1 MSGPRRHCRCT
12 LATVAVRNT
21 AHGCQTFSLEKVR
34 KRKIL
39 SENPD
44 SYEPPDSKRMQ
55 FIYILAKPLSGIKN
69 TGENKSQR
77 GRAQTMAHKP
87 PQPACFLPFRHQ
99 ISLRHVNQNFW
110 GLNCSQDIF
119 FFFFKAWKTVVCLH
133 SCSLKFFSLKGNLN
147 WGNHLS
153 RQNISIVHMMKRA
166 PHWTEGG
173 GCWQIGGA
181 EDSEKPK

>member
-34 KRKIL
+34 KRKIF
-39 SENPD
+39 SANPD

-69 TGENKSQR
+69 TGKNKSQR
-77 GRAQTMAHKP
+77 GRTQTMAHKP

-119 FFFFKAWKTVVCLH
+119 LIFFFFL
-133 SCSLKFFSLKGNLN
+133 SLKDSSLSPFSFFEIFQSYRELELGQPFSPVKIFQ
-147 WGNHLS
+147 S
-153 RQNISIVHMMKRA
+153 Y
-166 PHWTEGG
+166 T
-173 GCWQIGGA
+173 
-181 EDSEKPK
+181 